1 MLQYLYGLLK
11 STPMKTIT
19 PMRNW
24 MAAAT
29 VDEQELLAQRIGTS
43 RGMLYQ
49 MAGGHRNASA
59 ERAQAIERETRLMAR
74 ASKGRLP
81 VVYRTDLCEACRSC
95 DFARRCLGEKA
106 VVSEFPIVDARQLE
120 LGL

>member
-1 MLQYLYGLLK
+1 
-11 STPMKTIT
+11 MKTIT
-19 PMRNW
+19 PMKAW

-29 VDEQELLAQRIGTS
+29 VDEQEMLAERVGTS

-49 MAGGHRNASA
+49 MAGGYRNASA
-59 ERAQAIERETRLMAR
+59 ERAQSIERETRLMAR

-81 VVYRTDLCEACRSC
+81 IVYRTDLAEACRGC
-95 DFARRCLGEKA
+95 DFAQRCLGQKA

-120 LGL
+120 LEV

>member
-1 MLQYLYGLLK
+1 
-11 STPMKTIT
+11 MKTIT
-19 PMRNW
+19 SMKAW

-29 VDEQELLAQRIGTS
+29 VDEQELLAERVGTT

-49 MAGGHRNASA
+49 YAGGHRTASA
-59 ERAQAIERETRLMAR
+59 ERAGAIERATAEMHK

-81 VVYRTDLCEACRSC
+81 KIYRTDLSEACLQC
-95 DFARRCLGEKA
+95 EYAQKCLKGQA

-120 LGL
+120 LTL

>member
-1 MLQYLYGLLK
+1 MN
-11 STPMKTIT
+11 TIT

-29 VDEQELLAQRIGTS
+29 VDEQELLAQRIGSS

-59 ERAQAIERETRLMAR
+59 ERAQVLERETRLMAK

-81 VVYRTDLCEACRSC
+81 VVYRTDVCEACRGC
-95 DFARRCLGEKA
+95 DFAAKCLGGRA
-106 VVSEFPIVDARQLE
+106 VVSDFPIVDARQLE
-120 LGL
+120 LSL

>member
-1 MLQYLYGLLK
+1 MN
-11 STPMKTIT
+11 TIT

-29 VDEQELLAQRIGTS
+29 VAEQELLAERIGSS

-59 ERAQAIERETRLMAR
+59 ERAQAIERETRLMAK

-81 VVYRTDLCEACRSC
+81 IVYRTDLCEACRSC
-95 DFARRCLGEKA
+95 DFASRCLGERA
-106 VVSEFPIVDARQLE
+106 VVSEFPIVDSRQME
-120 LGL
+120 LTL

>member
-1 MLQYLYGLLK
+1 
-11 STPMKTIT
+11 MKTIT
-19 PMRNW
+19 PMRQW

-29 VDEQELLAQRIGTS
+29 VKEQELLAQRVGTS
-43 RGMLYQ
+43 RAVLYQ
-49 MAGGHRNASA
+49 LAGGYRNASA
-59 ERAQAIERETRLMAR
+59 ERAQAIERETKAMAR

-95 DFARRCLGEKA
+95 DFAHRCLGGKA
-106 VVSEFPIVDARQLE
+106 VASEFPIVDARQLE

>member
-1 MLQYLYGLLK
+1 
-11 STPMKTIT
+11 
-19 PMRNW
+19 MRNW

-29 VDEQELLAQRIGTS
+29 VAEQELLAERVGTS

-49 MAGGHRNASA
+49 LAGGHRNASA
-59 ERAQAIERETRLMAR
+59 ERAQAIERETKLMAK

-81 VVYRTDLCEACRSC
+81 VIYRTDLCEACRSC
-95 DFARRCLGEKA
+95 DFAAKCLGDRV

-120 LGL
+120 LDL

>member
-1 MLQYLYGLLK
+1 
-11 STPMKTIT
+11 MKTIT

-29 VDEQELLAQRIGTS
+29 VEEQELLAHRVGTS

-49 MAGGHRNASA
+49 LASGHRSASA
-59 ERAQAIERETRLMAR
+59 ERAQAIERETRRMAK
-74 ASKGRLP
+74 ASRGRLP
-81 VVYRTDLCEACRSC
+81 IVYRTDLCEACRSC
-95 DFARRCLGEKA
+95 DFAHRCLGEKA

-120 LGL
+120 LGP

>member
-1 MLQYLYGLLK
+1 
-11 STPMKTIT
+11 MKTIT

-29 VDEQELLAQRIGTS
+29 VAEQELLAERVGTS

-49 MAGGHRNASA
+49 LAGGHRNASA
-59 ERAQAIERETRLMAR
+59 ERAQAIERETKLMAK

-81 VVYRTDLCEACRSC
+81 VIYRTDLCEACRSC
-95 DFARRCLGEKA
+95 DFAAKCLGDRV

-120 LGL
+120 LDL

>member
-1 MLQYLYGLLK
+1 
-11 STPMKTIT
+11 MKTIT

-29 VDEQELLAQRIGTS
+29 VAEQELLAERVGTS

-49 MAGGHRNASA
+49 LAGGHRNASA
-59 ERAQAIERETRLMAR
+59 ERAQAIERETKLMSK

-81 VVYRTDLCEACRSC
+81 VIYRTDLCEACRSC
-95 DFARRCLGEKA
+95 DFAAKCLGDRV

-120 LGL
+120 LDL

>member
-1 MLQYLYGLLK
+1 
-11 STPMKTIT
+11 MKTIT

-59 ERAQAIERETRLMAR
+59 ERAQAIERETRLMAK

-95 DFARRCLGEKA
+95 DFAQRCLGEKA
-106 VVSEFPIVDARQLE
+106 IVSEFPIVDARQLE
-120 LGL
+120 LSL

>member
-11 STPMKTIT
+11 SGPMKTIT

-59 ERAQAIERETRLMAR
+59 ERAQAIERETRLMSR

>member
-1 MLQYLYGLLK
+1 MRA
-11 STPMKTIT
+11 MKTIT
-19 PMRNW
+19 PMRRW

-29 VDEQELLAQRIGTS
+29 VDEQELLAQRVGTS

-59 ERAQAIERETRLMAR
+59 ERAQAIERETKLMAK

-81 VVYRTDLCEACRSC
+81 VVYRTDLCEACRMC
-95 DFARRCLGEKA
+95 DFAHRCLGEKA
-106 VVSEFPIVDARQLE
+106 LVSEVPIVDEQQLKT
-120 LGL
+120 GT